1 MRVLCVKFSK
11 MVWLGDAGAPAA
23 QLPHSGAPGAPG
35 RRQAA
40 KALGASFL
48 RSRKRSI
55 LRQRVASSQSS
66 WVSTA
71 KAGVRRR
78 RLAGMRA
85 FRVLAGA

>member
-1 MRVLCVKFSK
+1 
-11 MVWLGDAGAPAA
+11 
-23 QLPHSGAPGAPG
+23 
-35 RRQAA
+35 
-40 KALGASFL
+40 
-48 RSRKRSI
+48 

-71 KAGVRRR
+71 KARIRRR